1 MNRRDF
7 RQLGAQTTGA
17 LAGLGGQAGLAT
29 LAALTL
35 LPEALAWSMQM
46 PWASACSDAAIVE
59 LENGGICQSSETA
72 NARLRA
78 GYSF

>member
-17 LAGLGGQAGLAT
+17 LAALAA

-35 LPEALAWSMQM
+35 LQATLSWPVQM
-46 PWASACSDAAIVE
+46 PWASACSDAANVE
-59 LENGGICQSSETA
+59 LQNGGVCKSTVTT
-72 NARLRA
+72 NARLRV